1 MDLSHHNDSLCSLS
15 NFEANQNSNIS
26 TVKTDASNKKILLN
40 EYSNSPLNYS
50 CDKYSQPNSELKE
63 NQQDEDE
70 LFSIK
75 NIQLT
80 SDNLDENLKN
90 TNLNCDQYKNT
101 Q

>member
-63 NQQDEDE
+63 NQQDEEE
-70 LFSIK
+70 LFSNRKGTGLIFPDK
-75 NIQLT
+75 
-80 SDNLDENLKN
+80 SVDNAW
-90 TNLNCDQYKNT
+90 QH